1 LQSQSNHL
9 DSLIIKV
16 QQPTINFSLNPA
28 RHSTYQESS
37 FMGISKLFY
46 SIAQYLSEAV
56 VRIFSPTDDAYPDS
70 GVQPFS
76 GQPFN
81 KNKRANW

>member
-1 LQSQSNHL
+1 
-9 DSLIIKV
+9 
-16 QQPTINFSLNPA
+16 
-28 RHSTYQESS
+28 
-37 FMGISKLFY
+37 MGIYKLLD

-56 VRIFSPTDDAYPDS
+56 VRIFSPTDDAYPAS